1 MARNVA
7 EGDTVANHAWNHEN
21 LAGMSYSSFDDT
33 IGRTQAVL
41 SDRASPCLR
50 PPYGSIDAFTREW
63 AMALGLDLVLWTVD
77 TNDWRRPGAQV
88 IADRIVR
95 GATDEA
101 IVLMHD
107 GGGNRTQTVEG
118 LELALDRLSGRG
130 LRFEP
135 VCT

>member
-1 MARNVA
+1 M
-7 EGDTVANHAWNHEN
+7 
-21 LAGMSYSSFDDT
+21 
-33 IGRTQAVL
+33 
-41 SDRASPCLR
+41 
-50 PPYGSIDAFTREW
+50 
-63 AMALGLDLVLWTVD
+63 LWTVD

>member
-1 MARNVA
+1 M
-7 EGDTVANHAWNHEN
+7 
-21 LAGMSYSSFDDT
+21 
-33 IGRTQAVL
+33 
-41 SDRASPCLR
+41 
-50 PPYGSIDAFTREW
+50 
-63 AMALGLDLVLWTVD
+63 LWTVD

-130 LRFEP
+130 LRFES